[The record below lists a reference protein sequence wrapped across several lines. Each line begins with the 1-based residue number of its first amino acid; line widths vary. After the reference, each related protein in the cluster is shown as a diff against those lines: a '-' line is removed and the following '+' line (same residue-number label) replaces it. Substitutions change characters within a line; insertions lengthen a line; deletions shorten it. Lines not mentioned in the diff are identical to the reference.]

1 MINYLNLNHKLDSM
15 RLTGKGKAKDIY
27 LADNGDIIFEFTD
40 RVTAFDGAKKA
51 EYPHKGKVCCSLA
64 AYWFRVLEEEGIP
77 THFKEKINTNRMRVA
92 NLKILPVEVIW
103 RNYVAGSLWRRFET
117 GEIKL
122 LECTEAREGAL
133 IPGGMI
139 EFTTKFEAVDRP
151 VSIKE
156 MLDSGWM
163 TENELDY
170 ISRITEKINDIM
182 FNHLLRKDIL
192 LADFKIEFGR
202 TQDGKISLADEV
214 GTPDGCRFWD
224 RNAFIS
230 GELLS
235 LDKDVFRK
243 NKGDLS
249 AAYIAIHNRILKY

>member
-1 MINYLNLNHKLDSM
+1 MKLI
-15 RLTGKGKAKDIY
+15 GKGKAKDIY
-27 LADNGDIIFEFTD
+27 LADNRDIIFEFTD

-64 AYWFRVLEEEGIP
+64 AYWFKLLEEKGIR
-77 THFKEKINTNRMRVA
+77 THFKEKIGANRMRVA

-103 RNYVAGSLWRRFET
+103 RNYVAGSLWRRHEK

-122 LECTEAREGAL
+122 PEDTEAREGAP
-133 IPGGMI
+133 IPNGML

-151 VSIKE
+151 VNTKE
-156 MLDSGWM
+156 LIYEGWM
-163 TENELDY
+163 TEKELRY
-170 ISRITEKINDIM
+170 VSEVTEKINDIM
-182 FNHLLRKDIL
+182 FEHLMRKNII
-192 LADFKIEFGR
+192 LADFKVEFGK
-202 TQDGKISLADEV
+202 TQDGKILLADEV

-224 RNAFIS
+224 RSAYIR
-230 GELLS
+230 GEFLS

-249 AAYIAIHNRILKY
+249 ATYIVIHNRITKD

>member
-1 MINYLNLNHKLDSM
+1 MPFMKLI
-15 RLTGKGKAKDIY
+15 GKGKAKDIY

-51 EYPHKGKVCCSLA
+51 EFAHKGKVCCGLA
-64 AYWFRVLEEEGIP
+64 ACWFRIIEKEGVP
-77 THFKEKINTNRMRVA
+77 THYKERIGETRMRVA

-103 RNYVAGSLWRRFET
+103 RNYVAGSLWRRFEK

-122 LECTEAREGAL
+122 PEGTDAREGAM
-133 IPGGMI
+133 IPNGML

-151 VSIKE
+151 VTTKE
-156 MLDSGWM
+156 IIDAKWM
-163 TENELDY
+163 TGAELKKL
-170 ISRITEKINDIM
+170 SEMTGKINDIM
-182 FNHLLRKDIL
+182 FSRLLRKDII
-192 LADFKIEFGR
+192 LADFKVEFGK
-202 TQDGKISLADEV
+202 TPEGKILLADEV

-224 RNAFIS
+224 RHAYIR
-230 GELLS
+230 GEFLS

-249 AAYIAIHNRILKY
+249 KAYLEIYDRITKDY